1 MTEEQ
6 KKYEDVEN
14 LDSKTENPEEEPSAE
29 NANNEADDLQA
40 ENEKLKK
47 DLLYTQAEAQ
57 NTRRRLEKEKKEAIT
72 YSVTGFAR
80 DMLSVADNMER
91 ALAAIPADI
100 KQDEKIKNLV
110 TGIEMTGK
118 ELLNILQRHG
128 IKKVESV
135 GQKLDPNLHQAMIEM
150 ESDKPEGTVIQEM
163 QAGYTIHDRLLRPA
177 MVAVAKAQSGETKS
191 A

>member
-6 KKYEDVEN
+6 KKYEDAEN
-14 LDSKTENPEEEPSAE
+14 LESKSENPEEASAE
-29 NANNEADDLQA
+29 KSENGVEDLQA

-47 DLLYTQAEAQ
+47 DLLYSKAEAQ
-57 NTRRRLEKEKKEAIT
+57 NTRRRLEKEKSEAIT

-91 ALAAIPADI
+91 ALAAIPDDI

-128 IKKVESV
+128 IKRVESV
-135 GQKLDPNLHQAMIEM
+135 GQKLDPNLHQAMIEI
-150 ESDKPEGTVIQEM
+150 ESEKPEGTVVQEM

-177 MVAVAKAQSGETKS
+177 MVGVAKAQSGETKS

>member
-6 KKYEDVEN
+6 KKYEDAEN
-14 LDSKTENPEEEPSAE
+14 LENKIENPEDASDEKTENGV
-29 NANNEADDLQA
+29 EALQA
-40 ENEKLKK
+40 ENGKLKEQ
-47 DLLYTQAEAQ
+47 LLYIQAEAQ
-57 NTRRRLEKEKKEAIT
+57 NTRRRLEKEKSEAIT

-80 DMLSVADNMER
+80 DMLAVADNMER
-91 ALAAIPADI
+91 ALAAIPDDI
-100 KQDEKIKNLV
+100 KQDKKIKNLV

-128 IKKVESV
+128 IKRVESV

-150 ESDKPEGTVIQEM
+150 ESDKPEGTVVQEM

-177 MVAVAKAQSGETKS
+177 MVGVAKAQSGETKS